1 MTAQPELIDSHAHL
15 DMPRFSADRDEVMAR
30 ARQAGIT
37 RIVTVGIDALS
48 SRRAVDLAH
57 EHSGVFAAV
66 GIHPEEARNSIP
78 DDIEYLAELAGHPG
92 VVAVGEIG
100 LDFYRDYEPRER
112 QVEVFR
118 WQLDLAARLKMPV
131 VIHSRQAEAELVP
144 ILKVWLAKHPA
155 DRPGIIHCFNGAL
168 ATAREYLALGFYISL
183 GGYIGYPSARAIREV
198 VKELP
203 IDRILLET
211 DSPFLPP
218 QSHRGQRN
226 EPAYVAE
233 TARELASIKGLSL
246 EEVAGATTENVK
258 RVLRG
263 IQ

>member
-1 MTAQPELIDSHAHL
+1 MTAQPELTDSHAHL
-15 DMPRFSADRDEVMAR
+15 DMPRFSADLSEVMAR
-30 ARQAGIT
+30 AREAGVT

-48 SRRAVDLAH
+48 SRKAVDLAQ

-78 DDIEYLAELAGHPG
+78 DDIDYLAELAKHPG

-100 LDFYRDYEPRER
+100 LDFYRDYGPKER
-112 QVEVFR
+112 QVEVFKR
-118 WQLDLAARLKMPV
+118 QLELAARLQMPV
-131 VIHSRQAEAELVP
+131 IIHSRQAEAELVP
-144 ILKVWLAKHPA
+144 ILKEWLNGHAA
-155 DRPGIIHCFNGAL
+155 EAPGVIHCFNGSL
-168 ATAREYLALGFYISL
+168 VTAKEYLRMGFYISL

-203 IDRILLET
+203 IDRLLLET

-218 QSHRGQRN
+218 QSHRGERN
-226 EPAYVAE
+226 EPSYVAE
-233 TARELASIKGLSL
+233 TARELAGVKGLSY
-246 EEVAGATTENVK
+246 EEIAGATTENVK
-258 RVLRG
+258 RVLRT